1 MDWSR
6 ALSDSRPGSRG
17 AFDFGSREGEVAD
30 GGAIMNCKQVA
41 DYCIYTL
48 KCMIC
53 IDDKI

>member
-30 GGAIMNCKQVA
+30 GGAIVIVVFVSAVTFLQTFTVLMIRYKQ
-41 DYCIYTL
+41 
-48 KCMIC
+48 
-53 IDDKI
+53 